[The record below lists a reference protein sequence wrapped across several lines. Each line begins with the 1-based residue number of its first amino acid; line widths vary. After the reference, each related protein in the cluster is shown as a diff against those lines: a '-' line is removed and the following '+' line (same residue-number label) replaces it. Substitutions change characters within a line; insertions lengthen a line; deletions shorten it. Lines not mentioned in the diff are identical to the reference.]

1 MKLCRFLVANRA
13 DDPRTGVYHEGKI
26 YETDGTSAAGIHD
39 PANVVFLSPIGQPPA
54 VRLFEESE
62 VSPGEFILSYF
73 FMNPAQLKGTNE
85 SLSMPPQVEQ
95 LGIELRIAGVLQ
107 DGDQMIDRNEA
118 ERYLLGYTFL
128 LCFTD
133 RSLQQEAGLSPGV
146 WTESH
151 DIGALLSPFLVTPEE
166 LSGYLVRETKS
177 AFQFVYSLYV
187 NNVPIVE
194 EVAYAFDVEFYD
206 LLQRASLRSP
216 MGTGEVVAWPPLPLP
231 DLESTPLGRQLEPGD
246 KIRVVVENLGAV
258 TSTVG

>member
-1 MKLCRFLVANRA
+1 M
-13 DDPRTGVYHEGKI
+13 
-26 YETDGTSAAGIHD
+26 
-39 PANVVFLSPIGQPPA
+39 FLSPIGQPPA

-62 VSPGEFILSYF
+62 VSPSEFILSYF

-95 LGIELRIAGVLQ
+95 LGIEIRIAGVLQ
-107 DGDQMIDRNEA
+107 DGDQLIEPKEA
-118 ERYLLGYTFL
+118 ERYLLGYTFM

-133 RSLQQEAGLSPGV
+133 QSLQQEAGLSPAV

-166 LSGYLVRETKS
+166 LSGYLVRERKS
-177 AFQFVYSLYV
+177 AFQFVYSVYV
-187 NNVPIVE
+187 NNLPIVE
-194 EVAYAFDVEFYD
+194 EVAFAFDVEFYD

-216 MGTGEVVAWPPLPLP
+216 LATGEVVTWPPLPLP
-231 DLESTPLGRQLEPGD
+231 DLETSKLGRQLEAGD
-246 KIRVVVENLGAV
+246 KIRVVVESMGAV